1 MDRLTEYK
9 LEDVAKLYEH
19 LGLWYV
25 KLHNGKVYEVEDLG
39 VLAKIEEVLHV

>member
-1 MDRLTEYK
+1 MHQEFK
-9 LEDVAKLYEH
+9 LSEVTKLYEH

-25 KLHNGKVYEVEDLG
+25 KLKSGKVYEVEDLG